1 MTMKPF
7 LVGVVLVA
15 VAISTASTS
24 EESVPETAL
33 SKIPETT
40 FSETIPA
47 EDFDAS
53 FVEKRNMKAAREKG
67 RKKYI
72 AFRTLERKAKAKARK
87 LRYHARKLRM
97 RKLRIKH
104 YKRYQARLKRMR

>member
-33 SKIPETT
+33 SEIPETT

-47 EDFDAS
+47 EVDPCF
-53 FVEKRNMKAAREKG
+53 
-67 RKKYI
+67 
-72 AFRTLERKAKAKARK
+72 L
-87 LRYHARKLRM
+87 LL
-97 RKLRIKH
+97 
-104 YKRYQARLKRMR
+104 Q